1 MAGLRDEEATM
12 PVIHLVRHGQASA
25 EAADYDVLSP
35 LGDRQARIAGQELTR
50 RRVRDPLVVSGT
62 LNRQRDTAKALIE
75 AAALTVAPHTDP
87 RWDEYDHLGLI
98 ARYPAPAEA
107 EAFQGHLDHALSS
120 WIADA
125 DGGWTAFQTGAVEAL
140 HDVRRTLGAGRD
152 AVVVT
157 SGGVIAAV
165 CGALLALPAAGVV
178 AFNRVTVNA
187 GLTTLIAGSAGRI
200 SLLTFNDHAHLV
212 ADRAL
217 LTYR

>member
-1 MAGLRDEEATM
+1 M

-35 LGDRQARIAGQELTR
+35 LGDRQARIAGRELTR
-50 RRVRDPLVVSGT
+50 RRVRDPLVLSGS

-75 AAALTVAPHTDP
+75 AAALTAVSHTDP

-98 ARYPAPAEA
+98 ARYRAPADA
-107 EAFQGHLDHALSS
+107 EGLQGRLDHALIS
-120 WIADA
+120 WIADP
-125 DGGWTAFQTGAVEAL
+125 DGGWAAFQAGAVEAL
-140 HDVRRTLGAGRD
+140 HDVRRTLGPGRD

-165 CGALLALPAAGVV
+165 CGALLGLPAAGVA

-200 SLLTFNDHAHLV
+200 SLLAFNDHAHLA

>member
-1 MAGLRDEEATM
+1 M

-75 AAALTVAPHTDP
+75 AAALTVAPHADP

-98 ARYPAPAEA
+98 ARYPAPADA
-107 EAFQGHLDHALSS
+107 EGLQGHLDHALAS
-120 WIADA
+120 WIADP
-125 DGGWTAFQTGAVEAL
+125 DDSDSWTAFQSGAVEAL
-140 HDVRRTLGAGRD
+140 HDVRRTLGPGRD

-187 GLTTLIAGSAGRI
+187 GLTTLIAGSTGRI